1 MVADILRHSKHSF
14 EGMSDPIM
22 LFATSL
28 LKIHK
33 NFIKSLI
40 FVLEQKGKVFWNIEK
55 STNLLSHHT
64 LTSDK
69 DLKILA
75 HPYRLYSI
83 AVTFIPYSWILS

>member
-1 MVADILRHSKHSF
+1 MVADTLRQSKLSF

-33 NFIKSLI
+33 KFHKIFKKTLI
-40 FVLEQKGKVFWNIEK
+40 FVLEQKAKVFWNIEK
-55 STNLLSHHT
+55 STNLFSQHT
-64 LTSDK
+64 LTSDHK

-75 HPYRLYSI
+75 HP
-83 AVTFIPYSWILS
+83 

>member
-1 MVADILRHSKHSF
+1 MVADTLRHSKLSF

-33 NFIKSLI
+33 KFNKI
-40 FVLEQKGKVFWNIEK
+40 FNICPRTKGKVFWNIEK

-75 HPYRLYSI
+75 HPYQMEGCS
-83 AVTFIPYSWILS
+83 SSK